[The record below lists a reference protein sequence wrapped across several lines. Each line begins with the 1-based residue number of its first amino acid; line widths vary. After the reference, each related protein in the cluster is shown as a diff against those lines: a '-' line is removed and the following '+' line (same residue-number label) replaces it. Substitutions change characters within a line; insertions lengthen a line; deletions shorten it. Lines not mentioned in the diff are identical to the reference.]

1 MAEASLENEPF
12 TPIRKTVLTTNRVGL
27 VRSIQAVTNDLRIK
41 SSRRPIPQLGK
52 LRDGGSLR
60 PLTPEEQRIIGEGF
74 RKNYA
79 SIELELMIRVALETG
94 ARQQTV
100 CTLSIGC
107 IKRAFEEL
115 EASPSMD
122 NVVINAGQRYKA
134 DTKGGRLNRL
144 IFRRK
149 LINDLMTYVY
159 CERAEKRRS
168 RENSFYFETDEN
180 YVFLTRD
187 GNPYLTAQREVL
199 DRQDPMAAWNINAP
213 LMVPKNGQSLR
224 NELGRFVARIQKD
237 EPGFNDF
244 SFHDLRA
251 TMGMNVVRALR
262 RKGYPDS
269 KIFDHVRQR
278 LNHSDIKTTE
288 LYLNFDAELS
298 EFNNIQEEF
307 GSIIYP
313 EGGDE

>member
-1 MAEASLENEPF
+1 
-12 TPIRKTVLTTNRVGL
+12 
-27 VRSIQAVTNDLRIK
+27 
-41 SSRRPIPQLGK
+41 
-52 LRDGGSLR
+52 
-60 PLTPEEQRIIGEGF
+60 
-74 RKNYA
+74 
-79 SIELELMIRVALETG
+79 MIRVALETG